1 LKLGL
6 KTAARTLARLAE
18 FGQDG
23 LVAGSGHKLSHFSGD
38 VLMQKLEPLKSRS
51 SVAW

>member
-1 LKLGL
+1 M
-6 KTAARTLARLAE
+6 ARLAE